1 MDNALLAIAGDHARH
16 ARVGLGRALGN
27 DTAQKMPAHG
37 LDHGVAIDRRGKA
50 RPHGDD
56 GRRHVARGAQVALGQ
71 NRVDHSR
78 GFKLIEHLGLRV
90 HHDGNIPRLGNL
102 ERLCRRLRQASANAL
117 DLDLAQANSLAKTDC
132 AADARGNRDIG
143 HDDRHAGAHQA
154 SGDTRGDI
162 AGAAN
167 INEHSRGTSL
177 CYGLSRAKAVR
188 PLL

>member
-1 MDNALLAIAGDHARH
+1 
-16 ARVGLGRALGN
+16 
-27 DTAQKMPAHG
+27 MPAHG
-37 LDHGVAIDRRGKA
+37 LDHGVAVNRRGKA

-71 NRVDHSR
+71 NRVDHGR
-78 GFKLIEHLGLRV
+78 GFQFVKHLGLGV
-90 HHDGNIPRLGNL
+90 YHDGDVSGLGNCK
-102 ERLCRRLRQASANAL
+102 RLCRRLRQASANAL
-117 DLDLAQANSLAKTDC
+117 DLDLAQANGLAKTDC
-132 AADARGNRDIG
+132 ATDTRGDRDIG
-143 HDDRHAGAHQA
+143 HDNRHAGAHQTG
-154 SGDTRGDI
+154 SDTRGDI